1 MHTPTS
7 VRSHLIRALLFSS
20 GITLIGILGLHLAQ
34 TRETAALTENFIRE
48 RTDQLQDAVQEES
61 GRLGLFAL
69 DYAGWDEMV
78 TFAGNLDP
86 EWARINIDEVME
98 RFRLDL
104 VWLVAPDGRLLHTS
118 SAEKPN
124 LPTAPPP
131 DLLAA
136 LIAEKKWNRET
147 GGFFRSGDQVLDL
160 RARPVQPSGDL
171 ERTSPPVGWLMGVRL
186 CDDAFLADLG
196 RRLKASAHLHIPPPL
211 VPDPR
216 PQDGTIVVTSRLFAY
231 PPGLD
236 VAEIH
241 VEFDGESLRLGELY
255 NDLEILV
262 LILSSVFMLGVVTW
276 SARRHVLLPIEH
288 ITTSLETNSPAPLAG
303 VDPDLREFARIAE
316 QVKRS
321 FAQSD
326 ALRHEIDERIRLG
339 RDLHDGVIQ
348 NLYAAGLGLAH
359 ARRLIDT
366 DPTRTAARLE
376 EIRLTLNEC
385 MATLRGYIARSEPE
399 ASGDI
404 DLAAGFQALFQTLAI
419 QTEARLE
426 LDVDPDTRTD
436 LPRAVKA
443 DLLFV
448 VREAVS
454 NALRHGLA
462 QRIVVALHR
471 EGPDWVLRVRDDG
484 RGFDPQPSNPPPRH
498 QSSGRGLGNLQA
510 RAKELDGRALINS
523 APGRGCEVIF
533 SWPAED

>member
-7 VRSHLIRALLFSS
+7 VRSHLIRTLLFSLV
-20 GITLIGILGLHLAQ
+20 ITLIGILGLHLAQ
-34 TRETAALTENFIRE
+34 TRETIALTENFIRE
-48 RTDQLQDAVQEES
+48 RTEQLNDAVREES
-61 GRLGLFAL
+61 ERLSLFAL

-78 TFAGNLDP
+78 AFAGNLDP

-98 RFRLDL
+98 RFRLDV
-104 VWLVAPDGRLLHTS
+104 VWLVSPEGRLLHTS
-118 SAEKPN
+118 LSDRPD
-124 LPTAPPP
+124 LPAAPPP
-131 DLLAA
+131 KILTA
-136 LIAEKKWNRET
+136 LVAEKNWRSET
-147 GGFFRSGDQVLDL
+147 GGFFRLDDRVFDL

-171 ERTSPPVGWLMGVRL
+171 ERTTPPVAWLVGVRL
-186 CDDAFLADLG
+186 CDENFLSDLG
-196 RRLKASAHLHIPPPL
+196 RRLKAAAHLHTPPPL

-216 PQDGTIVVTSRLFAY
+216 PEDGTIVVTSRLFAY
-231 PPGLD
+231 PPGPD

-241 VEFDGESLRLGELY
+241 AEFDGEPLRLGELY
-255 NDLEILV
+255 NELEILV
-262 LILSSVFMLGVVTW
+262 LILSAFFMLGGVTW

-303 VDPDLREFARIAE
+303 VDPDLREFARIAD

-462 QRIVVALHR
+462 RKIFVILHR
-471 EGPDWVLRVRDDG
+471 EGPNWVLRVRDDG
-484 RGFDPQPSNPPPRH
+484 RGFDPQPSNPPSRH
-498 QSSGRGLGNLQA
+498 QSSGRGLGNLHA